1 MACARAHRGC
11 GGMRGGSGRRTLH
24 RSNYNNSFPADRHL
38 DVDVG
43 MQNGVML
50 ISVGRDEVVVARDQA

>member
-1 MACARAHRGC
+1 MLAPLRTEACTMACARAHRGC

-43 MQNGVML
+43 TYM
-50 ISVGRDEVVVARDQA
+50 